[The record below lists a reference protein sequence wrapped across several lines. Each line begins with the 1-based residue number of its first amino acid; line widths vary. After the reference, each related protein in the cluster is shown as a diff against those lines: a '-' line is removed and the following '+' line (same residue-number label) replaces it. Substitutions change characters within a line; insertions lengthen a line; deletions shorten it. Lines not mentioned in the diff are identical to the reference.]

1 MSTDSAA
8 VQPLPKKQRFALG
21 TGIVNRSSPLVRRL
35 ILKTGRALG
44 RTFLKVQVNGREN
57 LPAQPEPLIVIS
69 NHFGWFDAFI
79 LTVFLPFQPVFLVA
93 TESQRKWYVRF
104 FMNLFDGIPI
114 WRGQVD
120 RDAFRDALKVLNQ
133 GRPLGVFPEGGINPE
148 LADRV
153 NSGEQITTR
162 TGPSV
167 RIDGKLARAKPGTAL
182 LATMSRKRI
191 LPVALLGTDHVAENM
206 RRLRRTPV
214 TLSIGPIFGPLAV
227 EPGLTGPEKR
237 EQIDNLSDEMMY
249 HVAKMFP
256 PEKRGPYQS
265 WPLAHRSLARESRP
279 PETKNAA
286 RASGMQAEAAPSGAT
301 EVA

>member
-8 VQPLPKKQRFALG
+8 AQPLPKQRFRLG
-21 TGIVNRSSPLVRRL
+21 TGIVNRSSPFVRRV
-35 ILKTGRALG
+35 ILKIGRGLG
-44 RTFLKVQVNGREN
+44 RSFMKIRVKDGHN
-57 LPAQPEPLIVIS
+57 LPGEPEPLIVIS

-79 LTVFLPFQPVFLVA
+79 LTLFLPFQPVFLVA

-148 LADRV
+148 L
-153 NSGEQITTR
+153 GERIAAGELITTQ
-162 TGPSV
+162 TGPAV
-167 RIDGKLARAKPGTAL
+167 RVDGRLARAKPGTAL

-191 LPVALLGTDHVAENM
+191 LPVALLGTDQVAENM

-214 TLSIGPIFGPLAV
+214 TIAIGPIFGPLAV
-227 EPGLTGPEKR
+227 PAGLTGNEKR
-237 EQIDNLSDEMMY
+237 EQIDHLSHEMM
-249 HVAKMFP
+249 HRVAQMFP
-256 PEKRGPYQS
+256 PEKRGFYEHWNGGDLGTP
-265 WPLAHRSLARESRP
+265 
-279 PETKNAA
+279 
-286 RASGMQAEAAPSGAT
+286 
-301 EVA
+301 

>member
-1 MSTDSAA
+1 MSSDTVAA
-8 VQPLPKKQRFALG
+8 QPLPQKERFALG
-21 TGIVNRSSPLVRRL
+21 TGIVNRSSPFVRRL
-35 ILKTGRALG
+35 ILKTGRGLG
-44 RTFLKVQVNGREN
+44 RAFLKVLVIGREN
-57 LPAQPEPLIVIS
+57 LPATPEPLIVIA

-148 LADRV
+148 LAARV
-153 NSGEQITTR
+153 AAGELITTG
-162 TGPSV
+162 TGPTV

-191 LPVALLGTDHVAENM
+191 LPVALLGTDQVAENM

-214 TLSIGPIFGPLAV
+214 TIAVGPIFGPLAV
-227 EPGLTGPEKR
+227 DPSLTGPDKR
-237 EQIDNLSDEMMY
+237 EQIDRLSDEMMY
-249 HVAKMFP
+249 QVARMFP
-256 PEKRGPYQS
+256 PAKRGPYEH
-265 WPLAHRSLARESRP
+265 WP
-279 PETKNAA
+279 AA
-286 RASGMQAEAAPSGAT
+286 TATVQPTANPTAEAIERVT
-301 EVA
+301 T